1 MRFPGRGWHGPT
13 DAAELAG
20 PPGSE
25 GGSWRSECGRASGFD
40 RRRGTRATQ
49 AGWTHANARDSASGG
64 LPRLRIAHAQA
75 GACKVTASMFRAI
88 PERVPSLGPGED
100 SARAGCEG
108 GRAKRLQ
115 RIRLCSA
122 TRMLVAT
129 DRFGGSSSDSDWV
142 SFPAGYP
149 ACRGAGGGGC
159 CAFRAQ
165 GWIRVRAGRRRWCGG
180 CGTAGRWDR
189 LGQGDGRTVAALV
202 SGSRGSSRAAT
213 AAHGSELNQRLPESL
228 FRPARDGGPP
238 AGLLGLVIPSR
249 EFERPH
255 VRNVGT
261 GTNTTSR
268 RNLEIGSI
276 LPPSADYRHCMT
288 TRLHVRNIS
297 WIMDD
302 SSFMDIVHLCSLCLL
317 VTSSLQTNGKIL
329 KTGSCCRSSAGGGL
343 SASPKVSLTAS
354 FSRNLLTNDFL
365 HHHGLVQIP
374 NRL

>member
-1 MRFPGRGWHGPT
+1 M
-13 DAAELAG
+13 L
-20 PPGSE
+20 
-25 GGSWRSECGRASGFD
+25 
-40 RRRGTRATQ
+40 
-49 AGWTHANARDSASGG
+49 
-64 LPRLRIAHAQA
+64 
-75 GACKVTASMFRAI
+75 RAI

-129 DRFGGSSSDSDWV
+129 DRFGGSSSDSDWD

-165 GWIRVRAGRRRWCGG
+165 GWIRVRAGRRRWGGG
-180 CGTAGRWDR
+180 CGAAGRWDR

-228 FRPARDGGPP
+228 IRPARDGGPP

-255 VRNVGT
+255 VRNVGN

-268 RNLEIGSI
+268 RNRVHPATLSG
-276 LPPSADYRHCMT
+276 LPPLY
-288 TRLHVRNIS
+288 
-297 WIMDD
+297 DD
-302 SSFMDIVHLCSLCLL
+302 
-317 VTSSLQTNGKIL
+317 
-329 KTGSCCRSSAGGGL
+329 L
-343 SASPKVSLTAS
+343 SARVEHPLDHGRRPPLLPLPTSNKQFTDEWEDSPDWVVLPVQCRRGAQCQSGIVGQ
-354 FSRNLLTNDFL
+354 NLLTNDFL
-365 HHHGLVQIP
+365 HFPIP